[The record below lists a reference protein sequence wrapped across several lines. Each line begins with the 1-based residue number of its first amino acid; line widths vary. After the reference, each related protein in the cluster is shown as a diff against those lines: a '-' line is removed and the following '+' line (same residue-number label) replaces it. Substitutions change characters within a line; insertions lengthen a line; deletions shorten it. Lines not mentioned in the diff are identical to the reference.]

1 MKTTR
6 PGFPSVRFLAAAALA
21 MALAVPG
28 TARAQVWRSMG
39 PPGGNV
45 QSLVADPHN
54 PGVLYLGTTD
64 GHVFTSRDDGAH
76 WMLDG
81 RVGHRLDSVVD
92 SIIVDP
98 RNSSRLFAGAWT
110 LNPAAGGGVYES
122 EDTGRTWHAL
132 GLAGKAVR
140 ALAQAPSDPNI
151 LVAGTLGGVYRSN
164 DDGKT
169 WQRISPA
176 GSEEIRN
183 LDSLA
188 IDPRN
193 PGIIYAGTYH
203 LPWKTVDAGKRWFPI
218 HAGMID
224 DSDVFSIVIDKKD
237 PQRVFSSACS
247 GIYRSDN
254 AGLHWVKVQGI
265 PTSARRTQVI
275 RQDPLHPG
283 TVYAGTTEGLW
294 KTINGGASWRRM
306 TPANWII
313 NAMVVDPRREGRLV
327 IGTERLGVLVS
338 NNGAD
343 TFEVSNDGFNH
354 RQIAAV
360 ALDRQNPGRVLAI
373 LSDAPDP
380 VVVTDDGGVTWRPLG
395 PGLRWESVRR
405 VYASPDGWWA
415 ALTRG
420 GLMSY
425 DRRTRNWVRAGNL
438 AGEAAWTFEHGRL
451 MKPERRPFDLLVD
464 DMAFSS
470 DGWYAATRYGLLRSD
485 DRGATWREV
494 RFAPLILP
502 VRSVATSPDGRRLWV
517 ATEHGMVFSQDAG
530 RTWSWHNLPAE
541 AGNALRLEIADL
553 NTLLALTNKGLFI
566 SYDGGAE
573 WQHAAHGLPEVPIRD
588 VAVAGKTLLASVGV
602 GGLFISHDRGR
613 SWDPV
618 AGSLA
623 DGFFPVVAAQPGSNL
638 IYAASASDGLYA
650 VDLNPGSS
658 GTSTAAGSRRS
669 AEKQPQ

>member
-6 PGFPSVRFLAAAALA
+6 LGFPSVRCLAAAALA
-21 MALAVPG
+21 LALAGP
-28 TARAQVWRSMG
+28 ARAQVWRSMG
-39 PPGGNV
+39 PPGGDV
-45 QSLVADPHN
+45 RSLVADPHH
-54 PGVLYLGTTD
+54 PSVLYLGTTD
-64 GHVFTSRDDGAH
+64 GHVFTSDDDGAH
-76 WMLDG
+76 WKLAG
-81 RVGHRLDSVVD
+81 RVGHRLDSVVV

-98 RNSSRLFAGAWT
+98 RNSRRLFAGAWT

-122 EDTGRTWHAL
+122 DDAGRTWHTL

-140 ALAQAPSDPNI
+140 ALAQAPSDPAI
-151 LVAGTLGGVYRSN
+151 LVAGTLGGVYRSG

-176 GSEEIRN
+176 GSDEIRN

-188 IDPRN
+188 IDPRH
-193 PGIIYAGTYH
+193 PGVIYAGTYH
-203 LPWKTVDAGKRWFPI
+203 LPWKTVDGGKRWFPI

-224 DSDVFSIVIDKKD
+224 DSDVFSIVIDSKH
-237 PQRVFSSACS
+237 PERVFSSACS

-294 KTINGGASWRRM
+294 KTTNGGAGWRRM
-306 TPANWII
+306 TPGNWII
-313 NAMVVDPRREGRLV
+313 NALVVDPRREGRLV

-338 NNGAD
+338 NNGAE
-343 TFEVSNDGFNH
+343 TFQVSNAGFNH

-360 ALDRQNPGRVLAI
+360 ALDRENPGRVLAI

-380 VVVTDDGGVTWRPLG
+380 VVVTDDGGATWRPLG

-415 ALTRG
+415 ALARG
-420 GLMSY
+420 GLESY
-425 DRRTRNWVRAGNL
+425 DRAKHNWVKAGDL
-438 AGEAAWTFEHGRL
+438 AGEAAWTFARGRL
-451 MKPERRPFDLLVD
+451 IKPARRPFDLVVD

-470 DGWYAATRYGLLRSD
+470 HGWYAATRYGLLRSD

-502 VRSVATSPDGRRLWV
+502 VRSVAASPDGRRLWV
-517 ATEHGMVFSQDAG
+517 ATERDMVYSENGG
-530 RTWSWHNLPAE
+530 RTWSWHNLPDE
-541 AGNALRLEIADL
+541 AGQAVRLEVADRD
-553 NTLLALTNKGLFI
+553 TLLALTDKGLFI
-566 SYDGGAE
+566 SYDGGAQ

-588 VAVAGKTLLASVGV
+588 VAIAGNTLLASVGV
-602 GGLFISHDRGR
+602 GGLFLSHDHGH
-613 SWDPV
+613 SWAPV
-618 AGSLA
+618 EGSLA
-623 DGFFPVVAAQPGSNL
+623 DGYFPVVAAQPGSSL

-650 VDLNPGSS
+650 VELNPPSS
-658 GTSTAAGSRRS
+658 GTAAATGGSRS
-669 AEKQPQ
+669 GEKKQP